1 MERVNFGDKKVNKSN
16 FYQNKKL
23 LKIDDINVNKVL
35 VSKNEPRYGKTRVT
49 NYELRVTSYELK
61 AYKLELT
68 A

>member
-1 MERVNFGDKKVNKSN
+1 MNFGDKKVNKSS
-16 FYQNKKL
+16 FYKNKKL
-23 LKIDDINVNKVL
+23 LKIDDINFNKVL
-35 VSKNEPRYGKTRVT
+35 VSKKEPRYGKTRVT

>member
-35 VSKNEPRYGKTRVT
+35 VSKKEPRYGKTRVT
-49 NYELRVTSYELK
+49 SYELRVTNYELK
-61 AYKLELT
+61 AYKLELK

>member
-35 VSKNEPRYGKTRVT
+35 VSKKEPRYGKTRVT

-61 AYKLELT
+61 AYKLELK

>member
-35 VSKNEPRYGKTRVT
+35 VSKKEPRYGKTRVT
-49 NYELRVTSYELK
+49 NYELRVTS
-61 AYKLELT
+61 
-68 A
+68 

>member
-35 VSKNEPRYGKTRVT
+35 VSKKEPRYGKT
-49 NYELRVTSYELK
+49 RVTSYELK

>member
-16 FYQNKKL
+16 FYKSKKPL
-23 LKIDDINVNKVL
+23 QIDDINVNKVL
-35 VSKNEPRYGKTRVT
+35 VSKKEPRYGKTRVT

-61 AYKLELT
+61 AYKLELK